1 MERNEPSGDG
11 HALIPPPVGD
21 LLGYLRTQTAPEQIA
36 DRILAAIAVGIL
48 FPGDRLPPERQLTA
62 SLGVSRTTLR
72 QALSRLSAL
81 GVLEARR
88 GRLGGTFVTGLH
100 PKADELGAINRA
112 LGPIREQLE
121 AMLDYR
127 NLVQQAIAKTA
138 ARRRTDDDLARMRSA
153 LADYRASTSSAQSRD
168 ADRALHQAIAYAT
181 KNAYL
186 VQLNGELA
194 SAANLGFTAHPYSNK
209 LHERALKQHSALLE
223 AIERSDAAEAERL
236 AAEHFEATG
245 TQPWIDALAAGAAAT
260 PG

>member
-1 MERNEPSGDG
+1 MERNQPAGPRD
-11 HALIPPPVGD
+11 APIPPPVAD

-81 GVLEARR
+81 GVLETRR
-88 GRLGGTFVTGLH
+88 GRVGGTFVTGLH
-100 PKADELGAINRA
+100 PKEDELGAINRA
-112 LGPIREQLE
+112 LSPIQEQLE

-127 NLVQQAIAKTA
+127 NLIQQAIAKTA
-138 ARRRTDDDLARMRSA
+138 ALRRTDDDLTRIRSA
-153 LADYRASTSSAQSRD
+153 LADYRASTSSTESRD
-168 ADRALHQAIAYAT
+168 ADRTLHQAIAYAT

-186 VQLNGELA
+186 VQLNNDLA
-194 SAANLGFTAHPYSNK
+194 SAANLGFTAHPYSNE
-209 LHERALKQHSALLE
+209 LHERALKQHAALVE
-223 AIERSDAAEAERL
+223 AIERGDATEAEHS

-245 TQPWIDALAAGAAAT
+245 TKPWIDALAAGAAAN
-260 PG
+260 PR